1 VSLLVAVILFANAL
15 FNVVAWPQFLR
26 RVARDPRAR
35 DAEGRPTAFLRVHV
49 VLVTVALVLAVA
61 SLAGGILTLLGG

>member
-35 DAEGRPTAFLRVHV
+35 DAEGRPTAFLRVHL
-49 VLVTVALVLAVA
+49 VLVTIALVLAAA
-61 SLAGGILTLLGG
+61 SLVGGILVLLGG